1 MNNTAK
7 YALVTGSAKGFGRAI
22 ALALAKQGYSIII
35 HYLNSQQEAE
45 QTVKEINAQTEV
57 DCFAVCTDLCDYKA
71 VESMFAML
79 GEKKI
84 RLEIL
89 VQNVG
94 NYLKKNILETGFE
107 EWNAIINSNLNAT
120 FYCNRLAAQSMLPH
134 QNGRIINIGFANLG
148 QFTAQKLIAPYY
160 IAKNGVLI
168 LTKSLAAELADKG
181 ITVNMISP
189 GVLETS
195 VSQPLHEIPTGR
207 LATLE
212 ETIRAILFIAD
223 PKSSYI
229 TGANLDIAGGWRL

>member
-1 MNNTAK
+1 MNNTPK

-22 ALALAKQGYSIII
+22 ALALAGKGYSIII
-35 HYLNSQQEAE
+35 HYLNSKEEAE
-45 QTVKEINAQTEV
+45 QTVKDIRTETDV
-57 DCFAVCTDLCDYKA
+57 DCFALRADLCDYKA
-71 VESMFAML
+71 VESLFTTIS
-79 GEKKI
+79 EENI
-84 RLEIL
+84 HLEIF

-94 NYLKKNILETGFE
+94 NYLKKNILETEFE

-120 FYCNRLAAQSMLPH
+120 FYCNRLAAQSMIPN

-148 QFTAQKLIAPYY
+148 QSTAKKMIAPYY

-195 VSQPLHEIPTGR
+195 TSKPLHEIPMER

>member
-1 MNNTAK
+1 MNNTPK
-7 YALVTGSAKGFGRAI
+7 YALVTGSAKGFGRAT
-22 ALALAKQGYSIII
+22 ALALAKEGYSIII

-45 QTVKEINAQTEV
+45 QTVADISAQTDV
-57 DCFAVCTDLCDYKA
+57 DCFAVKADLRDYKA
-71 VESMFAML
+71 VESLFAMID
-79 GEKKI
+79 ERKI
-84 RLEIL
+84 HLEIL

-94 NYLKKNILETGFE
+94 NYLKKNVLQIELE

-120 FYCNRLAAQSMLPH
+120 FYCNRLAAQAMIPN

-148 QFTAQKLIAPYY
+148 HFTAQKMITPYY
-160 IAKNGVLI
+160 IAKNGVLS

-195 VSQPLHEIPTGR
+195 VSKPIHEIPAGR

-212 ETIRAILFIAD
+212 ETIRAILFIAA
-223 PKSSYI
+223 PESSYI
-229 TGANLDIAGGWRL
+229 TGVNIDVAGGWRL